1 MRTENHAPEL
11 RRYVLG
17 AAAEEEA
24 AAIEREYFVS
34 VEALEHVQAAEND
47 LIDDYVSGQLSADE
61 HQAFERHYLTTCAH
75 KRRVAVA
82 HALGAAAS
90 ALSDERRRRVLW
102 WRTAALAAALVLVAG
117 GGALMRRG
125 APDPGA
131 LLGSPAGGVVPAPP
145 PSPAPVPDRH
155 GDDPLLSSRASPA
168 GRATPV
174 VVALTISPIL
184 VRSTTA
190 PAATIASGTD
200 IVRLRLLGG
209 PAQRHANPTTA
220 VVRTVGGRGIWQG
233 PAVSAQPE
241 ELARVDIPGARLRP
255 DDYIIELLG
264 IDSAGR
270 TIELHRYF
278 LSVRAP

>member
-1 MRTENHAPEL
+1 MRTEHYGTEF

-34 VEALEHVQAAEND
+34 VEAMDRVRAAEND

-82 HALGAAAS
+82 SALGAASS
-90 ALSDERRRRVLW
+90 ALSDQRRRRVFW

-117 GGALMRRG
+117 GAWMWRGVPESGTALG
-125 APDPGA
+125 G
-131 LLGSPAGGVVPAPP
+131 PAREVVPAPQQ
-145 PSPAPVPDRH
+145 PSPAPAPDRN

-168 GRATPV
+168 GKATPV

-184 VRSTTA
+184 VRGA
-190 PAATIASGTD
+190 HAQAATIASGTD
-200 IVRLRLLGG
+200 VVRLRLQGG
-209 PAQRHANPTTA
+209 APERHANPTTA
-220 VVRTVGGRGIWQG
+220 VVRTVAGRGIWQG
-233 PAVSAQPE
+233 PAVSAQPQ

-264 IDSAGR
+264 IDTAGR

>member
-1 MRTENHAPEL
+1 MRTENHATEL

-17 AAAEEEA
+17 TAAEEEA

-34 VEALEHVQAAEND
+34 VQALDRVRAAEND
-47 LIDDYVSGQLSADE
+47 LIDDYVSGQLSENE
-61 HQAFERHYLTTCAH
+61 HQAFERHYLTTRAH
-75 KRRVAVA
+75 ARRVAVA
-82 HALGAAAS
+82 CALGAAATAWS
-90 ALSDERRRRVLW
+90 GERRRRIVW

-117 GGALMRRG
+117 GGALIRRG
-125 APDPGA
+125 TPDPGTA
-131 LLGSPAGGVVPAPP
+131 LGSPAVPTPQ
-145 PSPAPVPDRH
+145 PSPAPATDRN
-155 GDDPLLSSRASPA
+155 GEDPLRSSRASPTGKTA
-168 GRATPV
+168 PV

-184 VRSTTA
+184 VRGAHA

-200 IVRLRLLGG
+200 VVRLRLQGG
-209 PAQRHANPTTA
+209 PSRQRANPTTA
-220 VVRTVGGRGIWQG
+220 VVRTVAGGAIWQG
-233 PAVSAQPE
+233 PAVSAQAE

-255 DDYIIELLG
+255 DDYIVELLG